1 MDEVKGKLQGVE
13 GPHTWSR
20 ERGYEPVR
28 VDEAEVA
35 LDAGLERAR
44 LAEKSDESDEEK
56 AARLALRSKAVEVV
70 VVRGYTR
77 AAAEKIVDE
86 HGPDVVLA
94 SQ

>member
-1 MDEVKGKLQGVE
+1 MKEVKGSLPGVE
-13 GPHTWSR
+13 GQHTWSR

-28 VDEAEVA
+28 ADEAEIA
-35 LDAGLERAR
+35 LDAGLEKAR

-56 AARLALRSKAVEVV
+56 AVRLVLRSKAVEVV
-70 VVRGYTR
+70 VARGYTR

-94 SQ
+94 SS